1 MTKYKKD
8 FPLSILETVEE
19 LLKSDSTYFETTDP
33 GESLLKF
40 KDKDPK
46 SDFYFEIKGYG
57 FDNNRKLSV
66 DLSFKPRH
74 KDIPA
79 AHEKKVEAKSL
90 GAYLKNWTDI
100 LAEYERIKIFD
111 DPILKQYQDEFLAD
125 FELLDEDADTKSY
138 DYKTQVWLDEYL
150 DKCKTRLIEIK
161 TEENGTDVEQAE
173 RDINELKN
181 TQTSLTKRKVVE
193 KLTKI
198 WARTR
203 KLGIQLIK
211 EFYQEA
217 KKEIIKQ
224 LIKGQIDIM

>member
-8 FPLSILETVEE
+8 FPLSILETIEG
-19 LLKSDSTYFETTDP
+19 LLKSDSTYFETADP

-46 SDFYFEIKGYG
+46 SDFYFEIKGYS

-66 DLSFKPRH
+66 DISFKPRH

-79 AHEKKVEAKSL
+79 AHDKKIEAKSL
-90 GAYLKNWTDI
+90 GTYLKIWTDI

-125 FELLDEDADTKSY
+125 FELLDGDADSKSY
-138 DYKTQVWLDEYL
+138 DYKTQVWIGEYL
-150 DKCKTRLIEIK
+150 DRCKTRLIEIK
-161 TEENGTDVEQAE
+161 TEDNGAEVEQVKK
-173 RDINELKN
+173 DIDELKN

-193 KLTKI
+193 KLAKI
-198 WARTR
+198 WAKTR
-203 KLGIQLIK
+203 KLGLQFIK

-224 LIKGQIDIM
+224 LIKGQIDLM